1 MPGEFSALVGGQGA
15 SPSDPYHPAR
25 RLCSPRRRREYS
37 IAGRRGEYRRLAYE
51 QMFGY
56 PHPMQVHESIIRPRA
71 AHRVIA
77 HLDFDAFFAAVEE
90 NLDPS
95 LRGKPVIVGGG
106 ERGVVSTAN
115 YIARRYGVH
124 SAMPLRTARRL
135 CPHGVYVMG
144 HHKLYAE
151 YSRRLMAILD
161 HYSPLVEQMSL
172 DEAYVDLTGTEQ
184 LFGPPVRT
192 ARLIQKRVAE
202 KLSISVGLAT
212 NKLIAKV
219 ASDYQKPAGF
229 TVVPPGREAEFLA
242 PLPVE
247 RLPGV
252 GPALLAQLH
261 DRGVVTVADLARVP
275 AHLLRL
281 SFGEWGELLAHRA
294 RGEDPRRVTPHEEVK
309 SISREHTFDEDVG
322 DISVLESTLVAL
334 TEDVCRR
341 LRRKRLEARTVTVKI
356 RYSDFV
362 THTCSHTLSRPLD
375 VDEAFFEEV
384 LDLFRQGRRR
394 RYHLRLLGVGLSNL
408 VPRAWQD
415 DLFDQELPLLRE
427 LDLKLD
433 AIREKYGKDAI
444 RRGAALHDPVLRTP
458 PAS

>member
-1 MPGEFSALVGGQGA
+1 MK
-15 SPSDPYHPAR
+15 
-25 RLCSPRRRREYS
+25 
-37 IAGRRGEYRRLAYE
+37 RGEI
-51 QMFGY
+51 
-56 PHPMQVHESIIRPRA
+56 IIRPRA
-71 AHRVIA
+71 PYRVIA

-90 NLDPS
+90 NHDPS

-135 CPHGVYVMG
+135 CPHGVYLTG
-144 HHKLYAE
+144 HHKLYCE
-151 YSRRLMAILD
+151 YSRRLMTLLGC
-161 HYSPLVEQMSL
+161 YSPLVEQMSL

-192 ARLIQKRVAE
+192 ARLIQQRVADE
-202 KLSISVGLAT
+202 LKLSISVGVAT
-212 NKLIAKV
+212 NKLMAKV
-219 ASDYQKPAGF
+219 ASDFQKPAGF
-229 TVVPPGREAEFLA
+229 TVVPPGTEADFLA

-252 GPALLAQLH
+252 GPHLLEQLR
-261 DRGVVTVADLARVP
+261 DRGVVTVADLAGVP
-275 AHLLRL
+275 PHLLRL
-281 SFGEWGELLAHRA
+281 SFGEWGEMLAHHA

-309 SISREHTFDEDVG
+309 SISREHTFEEDVC
-322 DISVLESTLVAL
+322 DIVELESTLIAL

-375 VDEAFFEEV
+375 VDEALFEEV
-384 LDLFRQGRRR
+384 LTLFRQGRRR
-394 RYHLRLLGVGLSNL
+394 RYHLRLVGVGLSNL

-444 RRGAALHDPVLRTP
+444 RRGAALHDTLLRTLP
-458 PAS
+458 V

>member
-1 MPGEFSALVGGQGA
+1 MEMGTTSVEPGVGMAIG
-15 SPSDPYHPAR
+15 SDPGAGVYPGLDAAHGAR
-25 RLCSPRRRREYS
+25 GDSGS
-37 IAGRRGEYRRLAYE
+37 GVGVI
-51 QMFGY
+51 
-56 PHPMQVHESIIRPRA
+56 VRPRA
-71 AHRVIA
+71 ARRVIA

-90 NLDPS
+90 NRDPS

-115 YIARRYGVH
+115 YVARRYGIH

-135 CPHGVYVMG
+135 CPHGVYLTG
-144 HHKLYAE
+144 DHRLYLE
-151 YSRRLMAILD
+151 YSRHLMTMLD
-161 HYSPLVEQMSL
+161 NYSPLVEQISL
-172 DEAYVDLTGTEQ
+172 DEAYLDLTGTER

-192 ARLIQKRVAE
+192 ARLIQRRVE
-202 KLSISVGLAT
+202 GELDLTISVGVAT
-212 NKLIAKV
+212 NKLVAKV
-219 ASDYQKPAGF
+219 ASDHQKPAGF
-229 TVVPPGREAEFLA
+229 TVVPPGKEAEFLA

-252 GPALLAQLH
+252 GPALLEKLR
-261 DRGVVTVADLARVP
+261 DRGVVTVGDLARVP
-275 AHLLRL
+275 LHLLRL

-294 RGEDPRRVTPHEEVK
+294 QGEDLRRVMPHEEVK
-309 SISREHTFDEDVG
+309 SISREHTFEEDVS
-322 DISVLESTLVAL
+322 DVSLLESTLIAL

-375 VDEAFFEEV
+375 VDETFFKEV
-384 LDLFRQGRRR
+384 LSLFRHGRRR
-394 RYHLRLLGVGLSNL
+394 RYHLRLVGVGLSNL

-433 AIREKYGKDAI
+433 AIREKYGKQAV
-444 RRGAALHDPVLRTP
+444 RRGAALPYCSSGTTYTRTSERV
-458 PAS
+458 ALSHS